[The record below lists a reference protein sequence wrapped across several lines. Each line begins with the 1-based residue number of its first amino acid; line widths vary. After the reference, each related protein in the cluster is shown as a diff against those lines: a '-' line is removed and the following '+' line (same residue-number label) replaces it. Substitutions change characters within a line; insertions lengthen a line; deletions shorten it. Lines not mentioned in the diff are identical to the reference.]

1 MSPKGFLILSILSR
15 VRKRDKLFTHSP
27 VTFWV
32 MLLASNIMSVLFP
45 SRVMG
50 ELLTYPAIASLLHP
64 EGMLKPDYCSYQSVN
79 PV

>member
-1 MSPKGFLILSILSR
+1 MSPKGFLILSIVSR
-15 VRKRDKLFTHSP
+15 VRKRDNLFTYSP

-32 MLLASNIMSVLFP
+32 MLLASNVMSVLFP

-50 ELLTYPAIASLLHP
+50 ELLTYPASTSLLHP
-64 EGMLKPDYCSYQSVN
+64 GGMLKPEYCSYQSVN